1 MNPHVIPDR
10 RDREAG
16 FALILAI
23 LALLLLTF
31 LGLTLATTTS
41 TELQIANNYRW
52 GQQALYNAEAGIEAG
67 KAVLR
72 SMPWNTGPP
81 GIFPGDRATPW
92 TGEETTPRPVPPPAP
107 AAGGAPWGNVADAW
121 GNPSR
126 NYENGACDKR
136 GNGMGYGVVL
146 SDGGADSP
154 FQNKTTLFGQ
164 TLNGAFTVWIR
175 RPVTSTNMP
184 GCEGCFIDSTQN
196 NVLVLTSEGVAPFTG
211 GNVTTVGDAQTTTG
225 GYREIAQAYRAV
237 QIIEVSLTAGTTS
250 QQAGCEFY
258 GGQSGLGPSG
268 TNFNPCGVGSGAAI
282 TGGLPGATGGAEI
295 TPTAQ

>member
-1 MNPHVIPDR
+1 MNPQDVPDR
-10 RDREAG
+10 RDRESG

-41 TELQIANNYRW
+41 TELQISNNYRW
-52 GQQALYNAEAGIEAG
+52 SQQALYNAEAGIDAA

-72 SMPWNTGPP
+72 SMPWNSGPP
-81 GIFPGDRATPW
+81 GIFPVDRSAPW
-92 TGEETTPRPVPPPAP
+92 TGEEATPRPAPPAAP
-107 AAGGAPWGNVADAW
+107 SPGGAPWGNVNDPW
-121 GNPSR
+121 GNASR

-164 TLNGAFTVWIR
+164 TINGAFTVWIR
-175 RPVTSTNMP
+175 RPVVSVNAP
-184 GCEGCFIDSTQN
+184 GCEGCFMDSTQN
-196 NVLVLTSEGVAPFTG
+196 NVLVLTSEGVAPYTG
-211 GNVTTVGDAQTTTG
+211 GTVATAIAQT
-225 GYREIAQAYRAV
+225 YRAV
-237 QIIEVSLTAGTTS
+237 QVLEVSLTAGTT
-250 QQAGCEFY
+250 QQEAGCEFY

-268 TNFNPCGVGSGAAI
+268 ANFNPCGVGSGAAI